1 VSLSAVVGN
10 VASIKPTPSSYAFLV
25 GGDGNII
32 AHPDVKLALKPA
44 TELSSQLSAA
54 ALAQMARST
63 GLSAVDL
70 NGRAMLLA
78 VAPVEGTSWM
88 LAIALDKGE
97 ALAAITTML
106 QVSIGTGIVVLLV
119 AGVALAA
126 LLARRLRRLTQVR
139 DAMRDIGSG
148 EGDLA
153 RRIDAQGEDE
163 LAQIATDFNSF
174 ASKLSGVLLQIRDAS
189 GSVRVASEEIASG
202 NQDLSS
208 RTELTASNLQQTTA
222 SMEQLTE
229 TVRHNADAA
238 RQANQLVAQASSV
251 AQHGGKVVGDV
262 VATMEQINTASRKIS
277 DIIGVIDGIAF
288 QTNILA
294 LNAAVEAAR
303 AGEQGRGFA
312 VVASEVRSLAS
323 RSAEAAKEI
332 KGLISASVQEVANGS
347 RLVNDAGTTMTDIV
361 TSVQRVTDIMAEISA
376 STSEQST
383 SIAEVGQAVS
393 QLDQMT
399 QQNAA
404 LVEESAAAAQSLKD
418 QSVRLT
424 EVVGSFRLAA

>member
-1 VSLSAVVGN
+1 
-10 VASIKPTPSSYAFLV
+10 
-25 GGDGNII
+25 
-32 AHPDVKLALKPA
+32 
-44 TELSSQLSAA
+44 
-54 ALAQMARST
+54 
-63 GLSAVDL
+63 
-70 NGRAMLLA
+70 
-78 VAPVEGTSWM
+78 
-88 LAIALDKGE
+88 
-97 ALAAITTML
+97 
-106 QVSIGTGIVVLLV
+106 
-119 AGVALAA
+119 
-126 LLARRLRRLTQVR
+126 
-139 DAMRDIGSG
+139 MRDIGSG

-174 ASKLSGVLLQIRDAS
+174 ASKLSGVLMQIRDAS

>member
-1 VSLSAVVGN
+1 MRMRCALSSSPPRPGVRLAGHWDGFESAVRVILGQQ
-10 VASIKPTPSSYAFLV
+10 VTV
-25 GGDGNII
+25 
-32 AHPDVKLALKPA
+32 
-44 TELSSQLSAA
+44 AA
-54 ALAQMARST
+54 ARTLTQRLVQRFGTPVQTPFPGLDRLFPDAATLATADP
-63 GLSAVDL
+63 ADI
-70 NGRAMLLA
+70 
-78 VAPVEGTSWM
+78 GT
-88 LAIALDKGE
+88 LGFRGE

-404 LVEESAAAAQSLKD
+404 LVEQSAAAAESLKG
-418 QSVRLT
+418 QAARLAELVSVFRLT
-424 EVVGSFRLAA
+424 RDANYVH